1 MGRPRKFENGEIVQG
16 TMPRVGAKP
25 KYVVV
30 DYENVEDERRYKV
43 IPLDFRKRRR
53 GDAVWVY
60 SWVLESTGQHSGT
73 ASIRTFRANEALVER
88 GCSCQCCIH
97 EAYDTQEWTDHGR
110 WRDPEQLASER
121 PNAWQGSLDD

>member
-1 MGRPRKFENGEIVQG
+1 MGRPRKFTNGGIVTG
-16 TMPRVGAKP
+16 IINHTV

-30 DYENVEDERRYKV
+30 DYENINDERRYRCV
-43 IPLDFRKRRR
+43 PLDFRKRRR
-53 GDAVWVY
+53 GDAVWIA
-60 SWVLESTGQHSGT
+60 SWVLESTGEHSGT
-73 ASIRTFRANEALVER
+73 ASIRTYRANEALVER